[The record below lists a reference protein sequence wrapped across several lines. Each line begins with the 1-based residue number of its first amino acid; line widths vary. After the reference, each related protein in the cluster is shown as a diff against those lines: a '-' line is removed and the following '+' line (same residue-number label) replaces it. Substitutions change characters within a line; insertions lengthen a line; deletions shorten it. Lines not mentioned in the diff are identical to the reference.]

1 MANTLAA
8 GCDLVG
14 VWQEEKSFHPERYAR
29 NEVEERVIA
38 DHFAN
43 RDASEE
49 RYFPDHGTLL
59 PSLQVRRVPPGA
71 CNDPDEIERM
81 SALQPDMVL
90 VFGTGMLRE
99 RVLATFAG
107 RIINIHLGLSPYYR
121 GSGTNFWPLV
131 NREPEYVGTTIHC
144 LDPRLD
150 YGSILAHVRPVIER
164 GDGPH
169 DIGNKAILRAADV
182 ALQAAA
188 SLRAG
193 NTGTLPQWTKGRLY
207 QRKHFTAD
215 AVRRLY
221 RNFEMGMIDDY
232 LAGRAARDARLR
244 LIELK
249 GSSASA

>member
-14 VWQEEKSFHPERYAR
+14 VWEEEKSFHPERYAR
-29 NEVEERVIA
+29 NDIEERVIT
-38 DHFAN
+38 DHFVS
-43 RDASEE
+43 RDESEA
-49 RYFPDHGTLL
+49 RYFPDHAALS
-59 PSLQVRRVPPGA
+59 PSLNVRRVAAGA
-71 CNDPDEIERM
+71 CNDPGEIEQM
-81 SALQPDMVL
+81 AALKADVVL

-99 RVLATFAG
+99 RVLNTFAR

-121 GSGTNFWPLV
+121 GSSTNFWPLV
-131 NREPEYVGTTIHC
+131 NREPEYVGATVHC

-150 YGSILAHVRPVIER
+150 YGSILTHARPAIER

-182 ALQAAA
+182 ALHAAA
-188 SLRAG
+188 SLLGG
-193 NTGTLPQWTKGRLY
+193 NTGILPQWTKGRLY
-207 QRKHFTAD
+207 QRKHFSAD

-221 RNFEMGMIDDY
+221 RHFETGMIEEY
-232 LAGRAARDARLR
+232 LVHRAARDAALR

-249 GSSASA
+249 GGVGA